1 MRCIRMPDEMTAES
15 RIRQE
20 IERRKGAFTLLALG
34 ICIMVV
40 ALAFLAIFAWSGDIV
55 AMAGSFVVMLV
66 GLFLYNKGHQGRVQV
81 RVLEQQLAA
90 MGKAPGQASPSG
102 QTSTKFCKHCGKA
115 IAKDSSFCEHCGRS
129 L

>member
-1 MRCIRMPDEMTAES
+1 MPDEITAES

-20 IERRKGAFTLLALG
+20 IERRKDAFTYLALG

-40 ALAFLAIFAWSGDIV
+40 ALIFLAIFAWSGDIPT
-55 AMAGSFVVMLV
+55 MAGSFVVVLL

-81 RVLEQQLAA
+81 RALEYQLSA
-90 MGKAPGQASPSG
+90 MGKAPGQASASVPP
-102 QTSTKFCKHCGKA
+102 STKFCKHCGKVV
-115 IAKDSSFCEHCGRS
+115 AKDSSFCEHCGRG

>member
-1 MRCIRMPDEMTAES
+1 VPDEMTAES
-15 RIRQE
+15 RIRLE
-20 IERRKGAFTLLALG
+20 IERRKDAFTYLALG

-40 ALAFLAIFAWSGDIV
+40 ALVFLAIFAWSGDIL
-55 AMAGSFVVMLV
+55 AMAGSFVVVLL

-81 RVLEQQLAA
+81 RALEHQLATL
-90 MGKAPGQASPSG
+90 GNAPGQASASPQS
-102 QTSTKFCKHCGKA
+102 SKKFCKHCGKA